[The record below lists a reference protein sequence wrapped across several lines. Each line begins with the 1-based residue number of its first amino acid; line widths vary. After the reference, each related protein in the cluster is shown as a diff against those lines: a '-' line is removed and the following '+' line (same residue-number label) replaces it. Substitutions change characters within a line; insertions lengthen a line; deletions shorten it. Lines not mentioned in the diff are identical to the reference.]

1 MNLAIIPIKS
11 KSIRIKNK
19 NTKLFMGKP
28 MFLWSVLAAKKSK
41 IFDKIIVS
49 TDDSKIVKLV
59 TRHNIEVPFIRP
71 KNLANN
77 HVGILPVIKHA
88 IKKMIKNNNKITN
101 VCCIFAATPN
111 INYKDL
117 IKALKILKNKKND
130 FIFPVT
136 KNKQELTRSI
146 FFRMGKMKLLNDK
159 FYKYRSQDLP
169 ITYNDAGQ
177 FYFAKV
183 KTWLK
188 AKKIFSEKSNII
200 IIPKNSSVDI
210 NTNEDWK
217 KAEKIFKK
225 N

>member
-1 MNLAIIPIKS
+1 
-11 KSIRIKNK
+11 
-19 NTKLFMGKP
+19 
-28 MFLWSVLAAKKSK
+28 
-41 IFDKIIVS
+41 
-49 TDDSKIVKLV
+49 
-59 TRHNIEVPFIRP
+59 
-71 KNLANN
+71 
-77 HVGILPVIKHA
+77 
-88 IKKMIKNNNKITN
+88 MIKNNNKITN